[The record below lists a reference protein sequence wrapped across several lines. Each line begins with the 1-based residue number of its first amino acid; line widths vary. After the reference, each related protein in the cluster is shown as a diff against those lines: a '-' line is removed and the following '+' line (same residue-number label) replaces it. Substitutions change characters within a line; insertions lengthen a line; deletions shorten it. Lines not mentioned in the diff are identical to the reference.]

1 MHFYL
6 KVRGNHKQNYTK
18 NLKLFLA
25 SMGETK
31 LFHDSFLKFLLGLF
45 EVVEVKGYL
54 RLNFETSPQR
64 GKEGGTVK
72 RRKDPVFSKGDIPF
86 ENLEKICTVPK
97 FHFKKDTSS
106 SHIRP

>member
-54 RLNFETSPQR
+54 RLNFEMSPQR
-64 GKEGGTVK
+64 GEGGGYCQK
-72 RRKDPVFSKGDIPF
+72 EEGHSF
-86 ENLEKICTVPK
+86 
-97 FHFKKDTSS
+97 
-106 SHIRP
+106 

>member
-6 KVRGNHKQNYTK
+6 KVINHKQNYTK

-54 RLNFETSPQR
+54 RLNFETSPQ
-64 GKEGGTVK
+64 GEKV
-72 RRKDPVFSKGDIPF
+72 PSKGGRTLFSAEETSP
-86 ENLEKICTVPK
+86 LKIWRK
-97 FHFKKDTSS
+97 FALYPNFTAKKTPPLYILGHRQS
-106 SHIRP
+106 